1 MVDKVALG
9 EVFLRKFRFSRIII
23 FPPMLIL
30 IIVYWHS
37 CRKEKT
43 GEGWET
49 EKFSSDLS
57 EIGKLCVEEV
67 LSDLLEWVQL

>member
-9 EVFLRKFRFSRIII
+9 DVFLRKFRFSPVII

-37 CRKEKT
+37 CRKEKRV
-43 GEGWET
+43 
-49 EKFSSDLS
+49 KA
-57 EIGKLCVEEV
+57 GKLKNLAVTYRKSESLCMKEV